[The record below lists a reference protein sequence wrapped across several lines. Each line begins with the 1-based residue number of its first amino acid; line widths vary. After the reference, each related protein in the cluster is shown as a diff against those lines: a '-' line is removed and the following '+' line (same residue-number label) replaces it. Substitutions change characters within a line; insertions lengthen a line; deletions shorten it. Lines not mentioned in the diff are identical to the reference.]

1 MKFNL
6 NLLTLLPLIMH
17 GIQTAEGMKGASG
30 AEKKARAID
39 LVRIGLSGVETAT
52 GKHPLDIP
60 ETAAAVDN
68 GIDAVVS
75 MVNAVKKAKA
85 A

>member
-6 NLLTLLPLIMH
+6 NLLTLLPLILN
-17 GIQTAEGMKGASG
+17 GIQTAESMKGASS
-30 AEKKARAID
+30 AEKKAKAVE
-39 LVRIGLSGVETAT
+39 LVRAGLAGVETAT

-60 ETAAAVDN
+60 EAAEAVDS
-68 GIDAVVS
+68 GIDAVVHI
-75 MVNAVKKAKA
+75 VNAVQKAKA

>member
-6 NLLTLLPLIMH
+6 NLLTLLPLILN
-17 GIQTAEGMKGASG
+17 GIQTAESMKGASS
-30 AEKKARAID
+30 AEKKAKAVE
-39 LVRIGLSGVETAT
+39 LVRAGLAGVETAT

-60 ETAAAVDN
+60 EAAEAVDS
-68 GIDAVVS
+68 GIDAVVHI
-75 MVNAVKKAKA
+75 VNSVQKAKA

>member
-17 GIQTAEGMKGASG
+17 GIQTAESMKGASG
-30 AEKKARAID
+30 AEKKAKAIE
-39 LVRIGLSGVETAT
+39 LVRTGLTGVETAT

-68 GIDAVVS
+68 GIDAVVG

>member
-6 NLLTLLPLIMH
+6 NLLTLLPLILN
-17 GIQTAEGMKGASG
+17 GIQTAESMKGASG
-30 AEKKARAID
+30 PEKKAKAVE
-39 LVRIGLSGVETAT
+39 LVRAGLAGVETAT

-60 ETAAAVDN
+60 EAAEAVDS
-68 GIDAVVS
+68 GIDAVVHI
-75 MVNAVKKAKA
+75 VNSVQKAKA

>member
-6 NLLTLLPLIMH
+6 NLLTLLPLIVN
-17 GIQTAEGMKGASG
+17 GIQTAESMKGASS
-30 AEKKARAID
+30 AEKKAKAVE
-39 LVRIGLSGVETAT
+39 LVRAGLAGVETAT

-60 ETAAAVDN
+60 EAAEAVDS
-68 GIDAVVS
+68 GIDAVVHI
-75 MVNAVKKAKA
+75 VNAVQKAKA